1 MNGVG
6 TATRSSCRSRSHHL
20 TEPVNAPT
28 ATSRRRTALLLW
40 MTSCATASAMSS
52 PSAGAE
58 PPPSADVE
66 RDSPS
71 RGSHPALDLS
81 WMTPALPYPYAL
93 RESWSI
99 PIAHSLGVMTAVR
112 ISEAILYPDPFAE
125 TDPNVWAMHYEE
137 AFTMPPVFDTT
148 QEPFEWDGDPW
159 PINVVGHA
167 LLGSEMYTRMRICRH
182 GPLASIAFTAA
193 GAVVWDYAFEGNG
206 VRPSGLD
213 LVYTP
218 LAGALLGEGRYWMW
232 RGAATLSSPTW
243 RTVLTVI
250 ADPLGE
256 FGRALGT
263 DC

>member
-1 MNGVG
+1 MAGPCEATLRCRRASIT
-6 TATRSSCRSRSHHL
+6 TAASPAKRSVTTRKQRLAVHR
-20 TEPVNAPT
+20 
-28 ATSRRRTALLLW
+28 ATPLLL
-40 MTSCATASAMSS
+40 TSSLAS
-52 PSAGAE
+52 PSLAVE
-58 PPPSADVE
+58 PTPLPDVSLDAAAARTQE
-66 RDSPS
+66 Q
-71 RGSHPALDLS
+71 LDLS
-81 WMTPALPYPYAL
+81 WVVPELPYPYSL
-93 RESWSI
+93 RESWTI
-99 PIAHSLGVMTAVR
+99 PVAHSLGVMTALRV
-112 ISEAILYPDPFAE
+112 SEAILYPDPFAA

-182 GPLASIAFTAA
+182 GPLVSIAFTAA
-193 GAVVWDYAFEGNG
+193 GAVVWDYVFEANG

-243 RTVLTVI
+243 RTVLTII